1 MILIISIIIGY
12 ILNVLIN
19 RWIYFQVSKNDRC
32 KNEIGIFFCFLSIIG
47 TLLLIVIYLIEDPTE
62 FFTPP
67 HLRKNK

>member
-1 MILIISIIIGY
+1 MVLILTIIGY
-12 ILNVLIN
+12 ILNILIN
-19 RWIYFQVSKNDRC
+19 RWIYFQASKNDRY

-47 TLLLIVIYLIEDPTE
+47 TLLLVIIYLIEDPTE